1 MILVTESTVMV
12 TDGIYKNFKLEDNSF
27 TLTKIEK

>member
-1 MILVTESTVMV
+1 MILVTDSTVMV
-12 TDGIYKNFKLEDNSF
+12 TDGIYRDFKLGDNSF